1 MRSLVVED
9 DYITSQ
15 VMQEILSAFGD
26 CDIAENGEQAIEL
39 FTSAQLTGV
48 LYDVIFLDIMMPEKD
63 GQEILAKIRQIE
75 KMNGILG
82 LDGVKIVMTTALD
95 DYSNIKK
102 AFVNQAEAYLIKP
115 VDKDKIVKVLVDLE
129 LLS

>member
-15 VMQEILSAFGD
+15 VMQEILNAFGD
-26 CDIAENGEQAIEL
+26 CDVAENGDQAIGL
-39 FTSAQLTGV
+39 FTTAQLTGV

-63 GQEILAKIRQIE
+63 GQEVLTKIRQIE
-75 KMNGILG
+75 KMNGIMG
-82 LDGVKIVMTTALD
+82 LDCVKVVMTTALD
-95 DYSNIKK
+95 DYENIRK

-115 VDKDKIVKVLVDLE
+115 VDKDKIVKILLDLE